1 MFTKFEHFAA
11 TSLMGSPEEAP
22 PRKAG
27 HLHFDRDWEKMAFGV
42 AIALS
47 KQGHY
52 EWEEFRQT
60 LMATIKEWETTHAL
74 DDPEWDYYQCWLTTL
89 EKMIVKSGVLES
101 EELAAQTAQLL
112 NCKASPTE
120 PKEAGLV
127 FRAEPVVNPSV

>member
-22 PRKAG
+22 PRKDG
-27 HLHFDRDWEKMAFGV
+27 HLRFDRDWEKMAFGV

-60 LMATIKEWETTHAL
+60 LIAAISEWEANHNL
-74 DDPEWDYYQCWLTTL
+74 NDPEWDYYQCWLAAL
-89 EKMIVKSGVLES
+89 EKLAIESGVIEGG
-101 EELAAQTAQLL
+101 ELDTAIAQLL
-112 NCKASPTE
+112 NCK
-120 PKEAGLV
+120 EAPLANDKGTLDYM
-127 FRAEPVVNPSV
+127 